1 MELLLKRRYKGSKY
15 TIGSLYIDG
24 KWFSDTLE
32 DTDRN
37 LSSNMSEEEIK
48 KIKIKNKTAIPTGTY
63 KVNMNTVSPK
73 FKDRVWAK
81 PYKGIVPRLMKVPGY
96 DGVLIHPGSNAES
109 TSGCVLVGRNTIKG
123 MLTQSQNTFHA
134 LMKILLKEK
143 NITLTIK

>member
-63 KVNMNTVSPK
+63 KVNMNTVSPR

>member
-1 MELLLKRRYKGSKY
+1 MELLLKRRYKGSEY

-63 KVNMNTVSPK
+63 KVNMNTVSPR

-96 DGVLIHPGSNAES
+96 DGVLIHPGSNADS